1 MLKQLKLSP
10 CFNGNNDMTILTQHP
25 ELQCLNPQEEFSK
38 RFSFCT
44 LVTRYDEYLEMVE
57 SAKQAG
63 FAGSDVEFLYFD
75 NKQSNQYDGYSGI
88 NKAIRAARG
97 KYLIFCHQDILFKF
111 DGRTILDQRIEEL
124 EQLDPNW
131 AVAGNAGKTRS
142 GEVKL
147 RITDPYGKDIKKGL
161 FPAEVNSL
169 DENILIINLSQNI
182 ACTANMTGFHL
193 YGTDLCQNSYQLGL
207 KSYVI
212 DFHIFHKSAG
222 KVDQSYFYA
231 QKAYAEVQYH
241 RKQGQF
247 VWAMCSGFF
256 VSHSRLKNWLF
267 SRKWLLSLIKSYYTR
282 G

>member
-1 MLKQLKLSP
+1 
-10 CFNGNNDMTILTQHP
+10 MTILAQHP
-25 ELQCLNPQEEFSK
+25 GLQCLNPQEEFSK

-111 DGRTILDQRIEEL
+111 DGRAILDQRIEEL

-222 KVDQSYFYA
+222 KVNQSYFDVQ
-231 QKAYAEVQYH
+231 QKYIKLQCQ
-241 RKQGQF
+241 RKKNQII
-247 VWAMCSGFF
+247 WAMCSSFYISNSSF
-256 VSHSRLKNWLF
+256 LNLVMNWKYIMKIIKRLV
-267 SRKWLLSLIKSYYTR
+267 
-282 G
+282 